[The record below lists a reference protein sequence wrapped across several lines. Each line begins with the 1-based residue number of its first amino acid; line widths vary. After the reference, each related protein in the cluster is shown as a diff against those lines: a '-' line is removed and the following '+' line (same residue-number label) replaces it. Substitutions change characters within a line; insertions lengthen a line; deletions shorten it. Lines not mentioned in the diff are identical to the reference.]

1 MTATAAAT
9 AAPAYAV
16 LLWCDL
22 RTIYVQFPAQNG
34 PCVVSFPRDSGG
46 LSKALDL
53 LKSRH
58 AVEGAGAVYTQPAP
72 PFKPSVAI
80 SPNSRDVVREML
92 RRKGILGA
100 KP

>member
-1 MTATAAAT
+1 MTATSAST

-16 LLWCDL
+16 LLWCDI
-22 RTIYVQFPAQNG
+22 RTIYVQFPSQNG

-58 AVEGAGAVYTQPAP
+58 AVEGAGEAYVAP
-72 PFKPSVAI
+72 PLPFKPSVAI

-92 RRKGILGA
+92 RKKGILGA